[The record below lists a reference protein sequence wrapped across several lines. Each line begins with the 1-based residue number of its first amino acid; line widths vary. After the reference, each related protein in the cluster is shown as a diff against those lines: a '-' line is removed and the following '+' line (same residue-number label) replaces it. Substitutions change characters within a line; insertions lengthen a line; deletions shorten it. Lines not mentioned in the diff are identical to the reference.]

1 MGLFNE
7 SEFIAFRCILV
18 LFRKEPAFLL
28 DFVGED
34 PIALILSN
42 LVGDFRMVFQ
52 PNFNAATP
60 RRCVFFGYQG
70 LDIYVT
76 SMK

>member
-1 MGLFNE
+1 VGLFNE

-18 LFRKEPAFLL
+18 SFRKEPAFLL

-42 LVGDFRMVFQ
+42 LVGDFRMGMLQ
-52 PNFNAATP
+52 YSYATQV
-60 RRCVFFGYQG
+60 CFFWVLG
-70 LDIYVT
+70 LGHIIRY
-76 SMK
+76 